1 MHSSE
6 FNSVYLNDLLKKLSH
21 ENNKIIL
28 MGDFNIDLL
37 KYDTQGDSSD
47 FLDAINP
54 AGKYWS
60 PGRPEDVPLQRPQD
74 VP

>member
-1 MHSSE
+1 MTHLLSSADISIFSPE
-6 FNSVYLNDLLKKLSH
+6 ISKFSYMKTYRYRF
-21 ENNKIIL
+21 
-28 MGDFNIDLL
+28 DFGT
-37 KYDTQGDSSD
+37 Y
-47 FLDAINP
+47 FLTVLTFFESLNP